1 MPDIPVYNF
10 RRDFNYKPSK
20 FEKNLAKK
28 KPLGYRKY
36 STNGIKPK
44 TSTLPHPFKCSKCEY
59 IGIDNK
65 TVQSHYFDTH

>member
-1 MPDIPVYNF
+1 MTDIPVYNF
-10 RRDFNYKPSK
+10 RRDFDYKPSK

-36 STNGIKPK
+36 SKDDIKPRK
-44 TSTLPHPFKCSKCEY
+44 LPNPFKCSKCEY

-65 TVQSHYFDTH
+65 TIQSHYFDTH